1 MDLKSG
7 YPFWAVKNGLMHTFE
22 TLHQNLDTELVIIGG
37 GITGAI
43 LADHFSAH
51 GYAVS
56 VIDRREIG
64 WGSSAAS
71 TAMLQYEIDTHMV
84 DLAHQ
89 FGEKNAYLA
98 YKACADAIESLKKRT
113 QNFADVDF
121 DMQHSLYYA
130 SNQNDVKRIREEFEL
145 RRKHGFA
152 ASWLETAA
160 LKADYGFDAP
170 AAILTDLAARMDPYR
185 TAHKLLQRVL
195 KRGSQVFERSEV
207 VNMEA
212 SDAGVKMLSASGHRV
227 EAKHVIIA
235 SGYESQSYLK
245 QRVASNHSSYAFITD
260 PLSPA
265 ALGRLSDTMMWES
278 SRPYLYMRTTGDGR
292 LLVGGEDDTIDNA
305 AKRDAKVDKKAETL
319 AQKVR
324 TLFPLL
330 EFNQAFAW
338 AGTFAET
345 KDGLPFFGPH
355 NEGGPRVL
363 FAMAYGGNGISYSEI
378 GCELLQAWIEEQP
391 HPLKSLFSFSRLD

>member
-7 YPFWAVKNGLMHTFE
+7 YPFWAVKNGLMHTFDA
-22 TLHQNLDTELVIIGG
+22 LQQNLDTELVIIGG
-37 GITGAI
+37 GITGAL
-43 LADHFSAH
+43 LADHFSAQ

-56 VIDRREIG
+56 VIERREIS

-71 TAMLQYEIDTHMV
+71 TALLQYEIDTHML
-84 DLAHQ
+84 DLAKLY
-89 FGEKNAYLA
+89 GEDNAYLA
-98 YKACADAIESLKKRT
+98 YQACADAIGALKRRT
-113 QNFADVDF
+113 QSFADVDF
-121 DMQHSLYYA
+121 AMQHSLYYA
-130 SNQNDVKRIREEFEL
+130 SNEKDADSMREEFAL

-160 LKADYGFDAP
+160 LKADYGIDAP
-170 AAILTDLAARMDPYR
+170 GAILTELAARMDPYR
-185 TAHKLLQRVL
+185 AAHKLLQRTV
-195 KRGSQVFERSEV
+195 KRGGQVFERSEIV
-207 VNMEA
+207 SMQA
-212 SDAGVKMLSASGHRV
+212 SDSGVKMLSASGHRV
-227 EAKHVIIA
+227 EAKYVIIA

-245 QRVASNHSSYAFITD
+245 QSVASNHSSYAFITD

-265 ALGRLSDTMMWES
+265 ALGKLTDTMMWES
-278 SRPYLYMRTTGDGR
+278 ARPYIYMRTTGDSR
-292 LLVGGEDDTIDNA
+292 LLVGGEDDTIDSP
-305 AKRDAKVDKKAETL
+305 AKRDAKVGKKADTL

-324 TLFPLL
+324 ELFPQL

-355 NEGGPRVL
+355 EEGGPRVL

-378 GCELLQAWIEEQP
+378 GCELLQAWIEEKE
-391 HPLKSLFSFSRLD
+391 HPLKSLFSFSRLN